1 VVSQGTQ
8 GFCESSR
15 LKVYLLL
22 LRLRGLH
29 LLLLYSLFE
38 TEVLMSKKLDL
49 PFGFIHF
56 LPVYPDT
63 LVLNVLYLDLMIN
76 FDSLILHA
84 QTLDGPPQL
93 FLLLL
98 IIINKV
104 LESVQQHSE
113 SILHLVISVHQCL
126 GFTLMHL
133 GFSAHAI

>member
-29 LLLLYSLFE
+29 LLLLNSLFE
-38 TEVLMSKKLDL
+38 TEILMSKKLDL
-49 PFGFIHF
+49 PLGFIHF
-56 LPVYPDT
+56 PPVYPDT
-63 LVLNVLYLDLMIN
+63 LVLDVLYLDLMIN

-84 QTLDGPPQL
+84 QTLDSTPQL

-104 LESVQQHSE
+104 LESVQQYSE
-113 SILHLVISVHQCL
+113 SILHLIISLHQCL

-133 GFSAHAI
+133 RFSAQGF